1 MALSPFHIDKLAQ
14 RMYMYDQIEVE
25 EGDFPPGS
33 DSTIALLSF
42 ESYDKAESWVSGADN
57 VKNADW
63 LGKADII
70 TVPVKNSP
78 GKLYV
83 IPIWLCGAF
92 SKTYST

>member
-1 MALSPFHIDKLAQ
+1 MCISYDICPNKYTNND
-14 RMYMYDQIEVE
+14 YTVDQIEVV
-25 EGDFPPGS
+25 EGDFPPGV

-78 GKLYV
+78 GRPLT
-83 IPIWLCGAF
+83 
-92 SKTYST
+92 TYTL